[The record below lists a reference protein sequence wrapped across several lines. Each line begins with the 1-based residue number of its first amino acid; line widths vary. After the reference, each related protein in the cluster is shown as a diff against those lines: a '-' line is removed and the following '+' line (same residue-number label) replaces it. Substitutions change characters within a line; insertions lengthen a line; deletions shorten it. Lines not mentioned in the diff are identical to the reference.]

1 MALSLGEDRSI
12 NYVGYYY
19 CQCVFCHRFYIGSK
33 YNVVVCDIRLIED
46 IMTHHHD
53 KLSCGGPYTVIKYC
67 YITRKSKLAKQRGVY
82 MHVYMAQL

>member
-53 KLSCGGPYTVIKYC
+53 KLSCGGPYTVIIYRL
-67 YITRKSKLAKQRGVY
+67 TRKAKLAIQRGVC
-82 MHVYMAQL
+82 MCTWLNA